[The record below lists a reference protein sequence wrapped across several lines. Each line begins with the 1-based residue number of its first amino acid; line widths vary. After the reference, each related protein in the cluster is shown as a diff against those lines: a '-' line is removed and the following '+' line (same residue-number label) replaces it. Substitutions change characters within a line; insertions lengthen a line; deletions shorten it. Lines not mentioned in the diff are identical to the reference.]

1 MAGGKETPRQKMIGL
16 MYLVLTALLALN
28 VSKQILDAFVAIE
41 DNIQRGSITQY
52 ERGQTAKGSLIEEL
66 GSVTKDEAGRAKAEK
81 IKKYLGMIDKID
93 KNVGEFVKY
102 VDDLKIELI
111 SKVEGPEKVKTA
123 KMNDKESIIWR
134 KYDPKT
140 PLLPARLY
148 LQAIQTKDNFDIPMH
163 EIVGSEISKVDPTKK
178 GKKLWEMFKGL
189 RSSIVEIAGNY
200 KEGEKNSWKLK
211 VKEINAYADF
221 QDLEKQILKMFNA
234 PGNKVNPEDLE
245 ALVSIYQE
253 LTKQE
258 MDDHHEAKN
267 IHWLGRTF
275 DHAPLVGALASL
287 SSMQNEILAARA
299 KAVNLLKSK
308 VTTGEFSFNK
318 IQQLVSGPGVATA
331 GEEIEL
337 LVTMAAYDSDK
348 NPGVTSS
355 TGNVEIKEGI
365 GRIKMKA
372 GMSDMKVNGTVT
384 IVNKSGVP
392 YKRDWEWKVAIVKAQ
407 GSISLPEMSVLYK
420 GWNNKVVPVVAG
432 AVSSSIAV
440 DGGSATKASWT
451 DAEGNKYDGY
461 YVNVT
466 GAAKFVTITLNGK
479 DKDGKSKSF
488 GKFKYKVKPFP
499 PALLQGSTISKTT
512 GFKAVVSL
520 GPDSPFT
527 GVGFT
532 VVGGAVIVG
541 NDEIP
546 LVDGRVPA
554 SALAKVKAGKRV
566 AIDVT
571 YKRTGSNEIKST
583 SSVLKV
589 VP

>member
-1 MAGGKETPRQKMIGL
+1 
-16 MYLVLTALLALN
+16 MY
-28 VSKQILDAFVAIE
+28 
-41 DNIQRGSITQY
+41 
-52 ERGQTAKGSLIEEL
+52 
-66 GSVTKDEAGRAKAEK
+66 
-81 IKKYLGMIDKID
+81 
-93 KNVGEFVKY
+93 
-102 VDDLKIELI
+102 
-111 SKVEGPEKVKTA
+111 
-123 KMNDKESIIWR
+123 
-134 KYDPKT
+134 
-140 PLLPARLY
+140 
-148 LQAIQTKDNFDIPMH
+148 
-163 EIVGSEISKVDPTKK
+163 
-178 GKKLWEMFKGL
+178 KGL
-189 RSSIVEIAGNY
+189 RTSIVEISGNY
-200 KEGEKNSWKLK
+200 REGEKNNWKLK
-211 VKEINAYADF
+211 VKEINAYKDF
-221 QDLEKQILKMFNA
+221 QDLEKQIKKMFNA
-234 PGNKVNPEDLE
+234 PGNKVNPEDME

-258 MDDHHEAKN
+258 FADHHEAKN

-348 NPGVTSS
+348 NPGVTTSS
-355 TGNVEIKEGI
+355 GNVEVKDGI

-372 GMSDMKVNGTVT
+372 GMSDMNVKGTVT

-392 YKRDWEWKVAIVKAQ
+392 YSRDWEWKVAIVKAQ

-432 AVSSSIAV
+432 AVSSSISV
-440 DGGSATKASWT
+440 DGGTATKASWT
-451 DAEGNKYDGY
+451 DADGNKYDGY

-466 GAAKFVTITLNGK
+466 GTAKFVNITLNGK
-479 DKDGKSKSF
+479 DKDGKTKSF

-499 PALLQGSTISKTT
+499 KAQLQGTTISKTT

-527 GVGFT
+527 GVSFT
-532 VVGGAVIVG
+532 VIGGSVIMG

-546 LVDGRVPA
+546 FTGDRVPA
-554 SALAKVKAGKRV
+554 AAIAKMKAGKRV

-571 YKRTGSNEIKST
+571 YKRTGGSPEIASG
-583 SSVLKV
+583 VLKV

>member
-1 MAGGKETPRQKMIGL
+1 

-52 ERGQTAKGSLIEEL
+52 ERGETAKGALIEEL
-66 GSVTKDEAGRAKAEK
+66 SSVTKDEAGRAKAKK
-81 IKKYLGMIDKID
+81 IKKYLGMIEKID
-93 KNVGEFVKY
+93 KNVGEFIKY
-102 VDDLKIELI
+102 VDDLKIEMI
-111 SKVEGPEKVKTA
+111 GIVEGPEKVKTE
-123 KMNDKESIIWR
+123 KPNDKESILWK
-134 KYDPKT
+134 KYDPKS

-148 LQAIQTKDNFDIPMH
+148 LQAIQQKENFDVPMH
-163 EIVGSEISKVDPTKK
+163 EIIGSEISKIDPTKK
-178 GKKLWEMFKGL
+178 GKKLWELYKGL
-189 RSSIVEIAGNY
+189 RTSIVEIAGNY
-200 KEGEKNSWKLK
+200 REGEKNNWKLK
-211 VKEINAYADF
+211 VKEINAYKDF
-221 QDLEKQILKMFNA
+221 QDLEKQITKMFKA
-234 PGNKVNPEDLE
+234 PGNKVNPEDTE
-245 ALVSIYQE
+245 ALLSIYQE
-253 LTKQE
+253 LTKLE
-258 MDDHHEAKN
+258 YADHHEAKN

-287 SSMQNEILAARA
+287 SSLQNEILSARA

-331 GEEIEL
+331 GEEVEL

-348 NPGVTSS
+348 NPVVTSS
-355 TGNVEIKEGI
+355 TGNVEIKDGI

-372 GMSDMKVNGTVT
+372 GMTDMNVKGTVT

-392 YKRDWEWKVAIVKAQ
+392 YKRDWEWKVAVVKAQ

-432 AVSSSIAV
+432 AVSSSITV

-451 DAEGNKYDGY
+451 DADGNKYDGY
-461 YVNVT
+461 YVTVT
-466 GAAKFVTITLNGK
+466 GATKYVTIGLNGK

-499 PALLQGSTISKTT
+499 KAQLQGTTISKTT

-520 GPDSPFT
+520 GADSPFT
-527 GVGFT
+527 GVSFT
-532 VVGGAVIVG
+532 VIGGSVVMG
-541 NDEIP
+541 NDEVPFSGDRIP
-546 LVDGRVPA
+546 A
-554 SALAKVKAGKRV
+554 AAIAKIKAGKRV
-566 AIDVT
+566 AVDVT
-571 YKRTGSNEIKST
+571 YKRNGGPVEVASG
-583 SSVLKV
+583 VLKV

>member
-52 ERGQTAKGSLIEEL
+52 DRGETAKGALVEEL
-66 GSVTKDEAGRAKAEK
+66 SSVTKDEAGRAKAEK
-81 IKKYLGMIDKID
+81 IKKYLGMINKID
-93 KNVGEFVKY
+93 KNVGEFIKY
-102 VDDLKIELI
+102 VDDLKLELI
-111 SKVEGPEKVKTA
+111 GKVEGPEKVKTA
-123 KMNDKESIIWR
+123 KPNDKESIVWK
-134 KYDPKT
+134 KYDPAT
-140 PLLPARLY
+140 PLLPARFY
-148 LQAIQTKDNFDIPMH
+148 LQAINQKENFDVPMH
-163 EIVGSEISKVDPTKK
+163 EIVGSEISKIDPTKK
-178 GKKLWEMFKGL
+178 GKKLWELYKGL
-189 RSSIVEIAGNY
+189 RSSIVEISANY
-200 KEGEKNSWKLK
+200 KEGEKNVWKLK
-211 VKEINAYADF
+211 VKEINDFKDF
-221 QDLEKQILKMFNA
+221 QDLEKQIEKMFKA
-234 PGNKVNPEDLE
+234 PGNKVNPEDME
-245 ALVSIYQE
+245 ALLSIYQE

-258 MDDHHEAKN
+258 LADHHEAKN

-287 SSMQNEILAARA
+287 SAMQNEILSARA

-308 VTTGEFSFNK
+308 ITTGEFSFNK

-331 GEEIEL
+331 GEEVEL

-348 NPGVTSS
+348 NPVVTSS
-355 TGNVEIKEGI
+355 TGNVEVKEGI
-365 GRIKMKA
+365 GRIKLKA
-372 GMSDMKVNGTVT
+372 GMTDMKVNGKVT

-392 YKRDWEWKVAIVKAQ
+392 YSRDWEWKVAVVKAQ

-432 AVSSSIAV
+432 AVSSSITV
-440 DGGSATKASWT
+440 DGGTATKASWT
-451 DAEGNKYDGY
+451 DADGNRYEGY
-461 YVNVT
+461 YVTVT
-466 GAAKFVTITLNGK
+466 GASKFVTIGLNGK

-499 PALLQGSTISKTT
+499 KAQLQGTTISKTT

-520 GPDSPFT
+520 GADSPFT
-527 GVGFT
+527 GVSFQ
-532 VVGGAVIVG
+532 VIGGSVIMG
-541 NDEIP
+541 NEEITFSG
-546 LVDGRVPA
+546 DRVPA
-554 SALAKVKAGKRV
+554 AAIAKIKAGKRV

-571 YKRTGSNEIKST
+571 YKRTGGSPEIASG
-583 SSVLKV
+583 VLKV

>member
-41 DNIQRGSITQY
+41 DNIQRGSVTQY
-52 ERGQTAKGSLIEEL
+52 DRGETAKGALVEEL
-66 GSVTKDEAGRAKAEK
+66 SSVTKDEAGRAKAEK
-81 IKKYLGMIDKID
+81 IKKYLGMINKID
-93 KNVGEFVKY
+93 KNVGEFIKY
-102 VDDLKIELI
+102 VDDLKLELI
-111 SKVEGPEKVKTA
+111 GKVEGPEKVKTA
-123 KMNDKESIIWR
+123 KPNDKESILWK
-134 KYDPKT
+134 KYDPST
-140 PLLPARLY
+140 PLLPARFY
-148 LQAIQTKDNFDIPMH
+148 LQAINQKENFDVPMH
-163 EIVGSEISKVDPTKK
+163 EIVGSEISKIDPTKK
-178 GKKLWEMFKGL
+178 GKKLWALYKGL
-189 RSSIVEIAGNY
+189 RSSIVEISANY
-200 KEGEKNSWKLK
+200 REGEKNVWKLK
-211 VKEINAYADF
+211 VKEINDFKDF
-221 QDLEKQILKMFNA
+221 QDLEKQIEKMFKA
-234 PGNKVNPEDLE
+234 PGNKVNPEDME
-245 ALVSIYQE
+245 ALLSIYQE

-258 MDDHHEAKN
+258 FAEHHEAKN

-287 SSMQNEILAARA
+287 SAMQNEILSARA

-308 VTTGEFSFNK
+308 ITTGEFSFNK

-331 GEEIEL
+331 GEDVEL

-348 NPGVTSS
+348 NPVVTSS
-355 TGNVEIKEGI
+355 SGNVEVKEGI
-365 GRIKMKA
+365 GRVKLKA
-372 GMSDMKVNGTVT
+372 GMTDMKVNGKVT

-392 YKRDWEWKVAIVKAQ
+392 YSRDWEWKVAIVKAQ

-432 AVSSSIAV
+432 AVSSSITV

-451 DAEGNKYDGY
+451 DADGNRYEGY

-466 GAAKFVTITLNGK
+466 GASKFVTISLNGK

-499 PALLQGSTISKTT
+499 KAQLQGTTISKTT

-520 GPDSPFT
+520 GADSPFT
-527 GVGFT
+527 GVSFQ
-532 VVGGAVIVG
+532 VIGGSVIMG
-541 NDEIP
+541 NDEITFSG
-546 LVDGRVPA
+546 DRVPA
-554 SALAKVKAGKRV
+554 AAIAKIKAGKRV

-571 YKRTGSNEIKST
+571 YKRTGGSPEIASG
-583 SSVLKV
+583 VLKV

>member
-41 DNIQRGSITQY
+41 DNIQRGSVTQY
-52 ERGQTAKGSLIEEL
+52 DRGETAKGSLIEEL
-66 GSVTKDEAGRAKAEK
+66 SSVTKDEAGRAKAEK

-93 KNVGEFVKY
+93 KNVGEFIKY

-111 SKVEGPEKVKTA
+111 GMVEGPEKVKTA
-123 KMNDKESIIWR
+123 KLNDKETIVWK

-148 LQAIQTKDNFDIPMH
+148 LQAIETKDNFDIPMH

-178 GKKLWEMFKGL
+178 GKKLWELYKGL
-189 RSSIVEIAGNY
+189 RSSIVEISANY
-200 KEGEKNSWKLK
+200 KEGEKNVWKLK
-211 VKEINAYADF
+211 VKEINDFKDF
-221 QDLEKQILKMFNA
+221 QDLEKQIDKMFKA
-234 PGNKVNPEDLE
+234 AGNKVNPEDME
-245 ALVSIYQE
+245 ALLSIYQE

-258 MDDHHEAKN
+258 FADHHESKK

-287 SSMQNEILAARA
+287 SSMQNEVLAARA

-331 GEEIEL
+331 GEEVEL

-348 NPGVTSS
+348 NPVVTSS
-355 TGNVEIKEGI
+355 TGNVEVKEGI

-372 GMSDMKVNGTVT
+372 GMSDMKVNGKVT

-392 YKRDWEWKVAIVKAQ
+392 YSRDWEWKVAIVKAQ

-432 AVSSSIAV
+432 AVSSSISV
-440 DGGSATKASWT
+440 EGGTATKASWT

-466 GAAKFVTITLNGK
+466 GASKFVTIGLNGK
-479 DKDGKSKSF
+479 DKDGKTKSF

-499 PALLQGSTISKTT
+499 KAQLQGTTISKTT

-520 GPDSPFT
+520 GADSPFT
-527 GVGFT
+527 GVTFQ
-532 VVGGAVIVG
+532 VIGGSVILG
-541 NDEIP
+541 NEEITFSG
-546 LVDGRVPA
+546 DRVPA
-554 SALAKVKAGKRV
+554 AAIAKIKAGKRV

-571 YKRTGSNEIKST
+571 YKRTGGSPEIASG
-583 SSVLKV
+583 VLKV
-589 VP
+589 TP

>member
-52 ERGQTAKGSLIEEL
+52 DRGQTAKGSLIEEL

-81 IKKYLGMIDKID
+81 IKKYLGMIEKID
-93 KNVGEFVKY
+93 KNVGEFIKY
-102 VDDLKIELI
+102 VDELKVELI
-111 SKVEGPEKVKTA
+111 GKVEGPEKVKTA
-123 KMNDKESIIWR
+123 KLNDKESIVW
-134 KYDPKT
+134 KHYDSKT

-163 EIVGSEISKVDPTKK
+163 EIVGSEISKVDPSKK
-178 GKKLWEMFKGL
+178 GKKLWELYKGL
-189 RSSIVEIAGNY
+189 RTSIVEISANY
-200 KEGEKNSWKLK
+200 KEGEKNRWKLK
-211 VKEINAYADF
+211 VKEINAFEDF

-258 MDDHHEAKN
+258 FADHHEAKN

-331 GEEIEL
+331 GEEVEL

-348 NPGVTSS
+348 NPVVTSS
-355 TGNVEIKEGI
+355 SGNIEIKEGI

-372 GMSDMKVNGTVT
+372 GTSDMKINGKVT

-392 YKRDWEWKVAIVKAQ
+392 YSRDWEWKVAVVKAQ
-407 GSISLPEMSVLYK
+407 GSIALPEMMVLYR
-420 GWNNKVVPVVAG
+420 GYDNKVVPVVAG
-432 AVSSSIAV
+432 AVSSSISATNAVKCAKSTFTV
-440 DGGSATKASWT
+440 DGQKY
-451 DAEGNKYDGY
+451 EGYI
-461 YVNVT
+461 VT
-466 GAAKFVTITLNGK
+466 PGGGNQVVMTLSGK
-479 DKDGKSKSF
+479 DKDGKSKSY
-488 GKFKYKVKPFP
+488 GTYKYKVRSFP
-499 PALLQGSTISKTT
+499 SAKILGVKNFSKSKMFDASV
-512 GFKAVVSL
+512 GLEDAA
-520 GPDSPFT
+520 FT
-527 GVGFT
+527 GVSFT
-532 VVGGAVIVG
+532 VIGGKIIAG
-541 NDEIP
+541 DNESNFT
-546 LVDGRVPA
+546 GSKVPP
-554 SALAKVKAGKRV
+554 SAIEKVKVGKKV
-566 AIDVT
+566 AIEVS
-571 YKRTGSNEIKST
+571 YRRSGSNEIKVAT
-583 SSVLKV
+583 EILKV
-589 VP
+589 TP

>member
-66 GSVTKDEAGRAKAEK
+66 SSVTKDEAGRAKAEK

-93 KNVGEFVKY
+93 KNVGEFIKY

-111 SKVEGPEKVKTA
+111 GKVEGPEKVKTA
-123 KMNDKESIIWR
+123 KMNDKESIIWK

-178 GKKLWEMFKGL
+178 GKKLWELYKGL
-189 RSSIVEIAGNY
+189 RSSIVETAGNY
-200 KEGEKNSWKLK
+200 KEGEKNTWKLK
-211 VKEINAYADF
+211 VKEINAYSDF
-221 QDLEKQILKMFNA
+221 QDLNKQITKMFNA
-234 PGNKVNPEDLE
+234 PGNKVNPDDLE

-258 MDDHHEAKN
+258 VADHHEAKN

-348 NPGVTSS
+348 NPSVTTS

-372 GMSDMKVNGTVT
+372 GMTDMKVNGTVT

-407 GSISLPEMSVLYK
+407 GSISLPEM
-420 GWNNKVVPVVAG
+420 
-432 AVSSSIAV
+432 
-440 DGGSATKASWT
+440 
-451 DAEGNKYDGY
+451 
-461 YVNVT
+461 
-466 GAAKFVTITLNGK
+466 
-479 DKDGKSKSF
+479 
-488 GKFKYKVKPFP
+488 
-499 PALLQGSTISKTT
+499 
-512 GFKAVVSL
+512 
-520 GPDSPFT
+520 
-527 GVGFT
+527 
-532 VVGGAVIVG
+532 
-541 NDEIP
+541 
-546 LVDGRVPA
+546 
-554 SALAKVKAGKRV
+554 
-566 AIDVT
+566 
-571 YKRTGSNEIKST
+571 
-583 SSVLKV
+583 
-589 VP
+589 

>member
-41 DNIQRGSITQY
+41 DNIQRGSVTQY
-52 ERGQTAKGSLIEEL
+52 ERGESAKGTLIQEL
-66 GSVTKDEAGRAKAEK
+66 SGATKDEAGRAKSKK
-81 IKKYLGMIDKID
+81 IKKYLGMINKID
-93 KNVGEFVKY
+93 KNVGDFIKY
-102 VDDLKIELI
+102 VDDLKLELI
-111 SKVEGPEKVKTA
+111 GKVEGPDKVKVS
-123 KMNDKESIIWR
+123 KMRDKESIVW
-134 KYDPKT
+134 KHYDPKH

-178 GKKLWEMFKGL
+178 GKKLWELYKGL
-189 RSSIVEIAGNY
+189 RTSIVEISGNY
-200 KEGEKNSWKLK
+200 REGDKNLWKVK
-211 VKEINAYADF
+211 VKEINDF
-221 QDLEKQILKMFNA
+221 EDFKDLEKQILKMFNA
-234 PGNKVNPEDLE
+234 AGNKVNPEDLPS
-245 ALVSIYQE
+245 LVSIYQE

-258 MDDHHEAKN
+258 FADHHEAKN

-318 IQQLVSGPGVATA
+318 IQELVSGPGVATA

-348 NPGVTSS
+348 NPVVTASS
-355 TGNVEIKEGI
+355 GNVVIESGI
-365 GRIKMKA
+365 GRVKMKA
-372 GMSDMKVNGTVT
+372 GNTDMKVNGTVT
-384 IVNKSGVP
+384 ITNKSGVP
-392 YKRDWEWKVAIVKAQ
+392 YTKPWEWKVAVVKAQ

-432 AVSSSIAV
+432 AVSSSISV
-440 DGGSATKASWT
+440 NGGSATKASWT
-451 DAEGNKYDGY
+451 DADGNRYDGY
-461 YVNVT
+461 YVTVT
-466 GAAKFVTITLNGK
+466 GASKFVTIALNGK

-488 GKFKYKVKPFP
+488 GTFKYKVKPFP
-499 PALLQGSTISKTT
+499 KAQLQGTTISKTT

-532 VVGGAVIVG
+532 VVGGSVIMG
-541 NDEIP
+541 NEEIP
-546 LVDGRVPA
+546 FSGDRVPA
-554 SALAKVKAGKRV
+554 AAVAKMKAGKRV

-571 YKRTGSNEIKST
+571 YKRTGGGPELT
-583 SSVLKV
+583 SGVLKV
-589 VP
+589 IP

>member
-41 DNIQRGSITQY
+41 DNIQRVSITQY
-52 ERGQTAKGSLIEEL
+52 ERGETAKGALIEEL
-66 GSVTKDEAGRAKAEK
+66 SSVTKDEAGRAKAEK
-81 IKKYLGMIDKID
+81 IKKYLGMIEKID
-93 KNVGEFVKY
+93 KNVGEFIKY
-102 VDDLKIELI
+102 VDDLKIEMI
-111 SKVEGPEKVKTA
+111 GIVEGPEKVKTE
-123 KMNDKESIIWR
+123 KPNDKESILWK
-134 KYDPKT
+134 KYDPKS

-148 LQAIQTKDNFDIPMH
+148 LQAIQQKENFDVPMH
-163 EIVGSEISKVDPTKK
+163 EIVGSEISKIDPTKK
-178 GKKLWEMFKGL
+178 GKKLWEMYKGL
-189 RSSIVEIAGNY
+189 RTSIVEIAGNY
-200 KEGEKNSWKLK
+200 REGEKNNWKLK
-211 VKEINAYADF
+211 VKEINAYKDF
-221 QDLEKQILKMFNA
+221 QDLEKQITKMFKA
-234 PGNKVNPEDLE
+234 PGNKVNPEDTE
-245 ALVSIYQE
+245 ALLSIYQE
-253 LTKQE
+253 LTKLE
-258 MDDHHEAKN
+258 YADHHEAKN

-287 SSMQNEILAARA
+287 SSLQNEILSARA

-331 GEEIEL
+331 GEEVEL

-348 NPGVTSS
+348 NPVVTSS
-355 TGNVEIKEGI
+355 TGNVEIKDGI

-372 GMSDMKVNGTVT
+372 GMTDMNVKGTVT

-392 YKRDWEWKVAIVKAQ
+392 YKRDWEWKVAVVKAQ

-432 AVSSSIAV
+432 AVSSSITV

-451 DAEGNKYDGY
+451 DADGNKYDGY
-461 YVNVT
+461 YVTVT
-466 GAAKFVTITLNGK
+466 GATKYVTIGLNGK

-499 PALLQGSTISKTT
+499 KAQLQGTTISKTT

-520 GPDSPFT
+520 GADSPFT
-527 GVGFT
+527 GVSFT
-532 VVGGAVIVG
+532 VIGGSVVMG
-541 NDEIP
+541 NDEVPFSGDRIP
-546 LVDGRVPA
+546 A
-554 SALAKVKAGKRV
+554 AAIAKIKAGKRV
-566 AIDVT
+566 AVDVT
-571 YKRTGSNEIKST
+571 YKRNGGPVEVASG
-583 SSVLKV
+583 VLKV